1 MGSMP
6 VASRSRQDAALIKS
20 SNARL
25 AKVSR
30 DAGIKAE

>member
-1 MGSMP
+1 MP

-20 SNARL
+20 SNARPG
-25 AKVSR
+25 KVIR